1 MWFQYLKEDGALHG
15 YTIISWK
22 DMKKIISHFLSD
34 LGQNGDRVSEK
45 DRKDQYLNWVN

>member
-1 MWFQYLKEDGALHG
+1 MSPNSPYE
-15 YTIISWK
+15 IIASSVLLRVLFISGK

-45 DRKDQYLNWVN
+45 DRKDQYLH